1 MEGSLV
7 GEVEPKESCVSNCAL
22 KGVRATRVMVWWGW
36 AIAVVIVGA
45 TGVLVAAC
53 DASPRAAG
61 SVPFT
66 SADGAFGFH
75 YAAELVKCEAQ
86 DAKVTSESVWAP
98 AEACRCNDPGGAA
111 VTAVC
116 FGYPKDKY
124 KDKPTF
130 NGASFF
136 VATDPSVKDA
146 AGCTA

>member
-1 MEGSLV
+1 MEGSWLA
-7 GEVEPKESCVSNCAL
+7 GGVEPEESCVVYRAL
-22 KGVRATRVMVWWGW
+22 SGVGLVF
-36 AIAVVIVGA
+36 
-45 TGVLVAAC
+45 VAAIVFAALC
-53 DASPRAAG
+53 DAAPRASG

-86 DAKVTSESVWAP
+86 DAKVTTESVWTP

-124 KDKPTF
+124 KDKPTSSPESPAHSICRR
-130 NGASFF
+130 GTREVGLASLL
-136 VATDPSVKDA
+136 A
-146 AGCTA
+146 ASSAQPAA